1 MRGNLIN
8 QKRNFKPLLR
18 FSTNIYLDGF
28 EGEFFGKKIKMI
40 LAALFYVI
48 FYVMYRK
55 NRTIASFK
63 SEDEKILNRVSL
75 LVKVFVFI
83 AFIFR
88 KGTTILKFNR
98 LLINRVLAYVKVLE
112 SEPFS
117 FRDFRVLKDSSSV

>member
-1 MRGNLIN
+1 
-8 QKRNFKPLLR
+8 
-18 FSTNIYLDGF
+18 
-28 EGEFFGKKIKMI
+28 MI

>member
-1 MRGNLIN
+1 MDLKENSLEDQDDSSSI
-8 QKRNFKPLLR
+8 
-18 FSTNIYLDGF
+18 
-28 EGEFFGKKIKMI
+28 I
-40 LAALFYVI
+40 LCYA
-48 FYVMYRK
+48 YRK

>member
-1 MRGNLIN
+1 
-8 QKRNFKPLLR
+8 
-18 FSTNIYLDGF
+18 
-28 EGEFFGKKIKMI
+28 MI
-40 LAALFYVI
+40 LAALFYVMRI
-48 FYVMYRK
+48 GRIAQLPVLKVKTRK
-55 NRTIASFK
+55 Y
-63 SEDEKILNRVSL
+63 RVSL

>member
-40 LAALFYVI
+40 LAALFYVMRI
-48 FYVMYRK
+48 GR
-55 NRTIASFK
+55 IAQLPVK

-98 LLINRVLAYVKVLE
+98 LLINRVLVYVKVLE

-117 FRDFRVLKDSSSV
+117 FRSRFSRSQG